1 MIKKTILLAMLVS
14 ALFACDDKETTEDI
28 PLTGIN
34 NVTLNVGQSAFSRG
48 VNGQK
53 GASEYAVLGSGKLYF
68 LNSSYTSIFQRQL
81 TPAEVTTLANTSST
95 ATSGKG
101 LLSAVCPVPHNI
113 SILWLILKQMSVRYF
128 PLSRER
134 QVLMP
139 DYAWIVYKE
148 MLRTCLCPD

>member
-53 GASEYAVLGSGKLYF
+53 GTSEYAVLGSGKLYF

-101 LLSAVCPVPHNI
+101 VTISGVPSSAQYLYFMAN
-113 SILWLILKQMSVRYF
+113 MSVRYF